1 VTSEPAS
8 GREPPLPHVVP
19 RTALRVERYDFGRW
33 RGLSPAAWDFHRYRW
48 AGPPAREGSYR
59 ACTRRGTFG
68 ISGSIN
74 SHSSSETSR
83 FAICALSFHVR
94 WTQRRSPPNRGSL
107 RGCSSIEACLC
118 SPGVGSDELYDAEHA
133 LLQALQRQDLDT
145 LTASLTDD
153 FVITTAGWI
162 AEPADKPTWLAG
174 LAEHQLDEF
183 ELRLLAVRR
192 YDNVSVVL
200 AESAQKGS
208 RSGERWEH
216 TFRYT
221 DVWLRGN
228 TGWLL
233 AVRHASIVR
242 PA

>member
-1 VTSEPAS
+1 M
-8 GREPPLPHVVP
+8 
-19 RTALRVERYDFGRW
+19 
-33 RGLSPAAWDFHRYRW
+33 
-48 AGPPAREGSYR
+48 
-59 ACTRRGTFG
+59 
-68 ISGSIN
+68 
-74 SHSSSETSR
+74 
-83 FAICALSFHVR
+83 
-94 WTQRRSPPNRGSL
+94 
-107 RGCSSIEACLC
+107 
-118 SPGVGSDELYDAEHA
+118 GSDELYDAEQA

-145 LTASLTDD
+145 LTALLTDD
-153 FVITTAGWI
+153 FLITTAGWI

-192 YDNVSVVL
+192 YDNAAVVL
-200 AESAQKGS
+200 AESDQKGS
-208 RSGERWEH
+208 RSGETWEH

-221 DVWLRGN
+221 DVWLRGG